1 MDIEIPFD
9 FPENLRNF
17 LRRCGYQELSDIN
30 NGTTSYKRRLTG
42 DYYPRFHLYPKL
54 EDGRNLLSL
63 HLDQKKPSYP
73 GAHAHSAEYDGSVVS
88 DEAARIAGLIKNILD
103 NHSHS
108 SLR

>member
-1 MDIEIPFD
+1 MRQVG
-9 FPENLRNF
+9 RN
-17 LRRCGYQELSDIN
+17 D
-30 NGTTSYKRRLTG
+30 
-42 DYYPRFHLYPKL
+42 YPRFHLYIKEASSQKP
-54 EDGRNLLSL
+54 DARSYHISL